1 MFGMYLMMMMVH
13 GLVLFIC
20 VVTCL
25 AGCLLHIK
33 RKIENEALNSI
44 TDIKKRGEKIK
55 IVADDGRGS
64 ENTILKMFKI
74 LTLWYGRLNVY
85 VRVDMRGL

>member
-1 MFGMYLMMMMVH
+1 M

-33 RKIENEALNSI
+33 WKIENEALNSI
-44 TDIKKRGEKIK
+44 TGKKREIK

-64 ENTILKMFKI
+64 ENTILKI
-74 LTLWYGRLNVY
+74 LKYLLC
-85 VRVDMRGL
+85 GLFSED

>member
-1 MFGMYLMMMMVH
+1 MYLMMMMVH

-20 VVTCL
+20 LVTCL

-44 TDIKKRGEKIK
+44 TDEKKERRENKNC
-55 IVADDGRGS
+55 GR
-64 ENTILKMFKI
+64 
-74 LTLWYGRLNVY
+74 
-85 VRVDMRGL
+85 